1 MGRNELDMVTKAED
15 GLAHFREAIDARLA
29 AAHRMLYSE
38 LIGCWMKSPAS
49 MVQTPGFAQN
59 GMSVSEVISDHFAGS
74 SGEADE
80 AELLS
85 IIASVAKQRDDNG
98 ERARKLMDSIARA
111 HADFHA
117 EDAM

>member
-1 MGRNELDMVTKAED
+1 MGHSELDMVAKAED

-59 GMSVSEVISDHFAGS
+59 GMSVSEVISDHFAGE
-74 SGEADE
+74 SGEKHE
-80 AELLS
+80 AEMLR
-85 IIASVAKQRDDNG
+85 IIADAARGQDVKQR
-98 ERARKLMDSIARA
+98 ALFLMDQIAMA

>member
-1 MGRNELDMVTKAED
+1 MGRSDLDMVTKAED
-15 GLAHFREAIDARLA
+15 SLAHFRDAINARLA

-49 MVQTPGFAQN
+49 MAQTPGFAQN
-59 GMSVSEVISDHFAGS
+59 GMSVSEVISDHFAGE
-74 SGEADE
+74 SGEKHE
-80 AELLS
+80 AEMLR
-85 IIASVAKQRDDNG
+85 IIADAARGQDVKQR
-98 ERARKLMDSIARA
+98 ALSLMDQIAIA

>member
-85 IIASVAKQRDDNG
+85 IIASVTKKRDENG
-98 ERARKLMDSIARA
+98 ERDRKLMDSIDRDN
-111 HADFHA
+111 ADFNA
-117 EDAM
+117 EEEM